1 MLSALTELGGIVPQL
16 LDGFL
21 MTLSISALA
30 AIGALLLS
38 IPLVVARRSSKRRYF
53 YPATFFITLM
63 RGLPIVIL
71 IFLCYFGLPALL
83 GIGRVSAFWVGVLV
97 LSLNGSAFISE
108 ALRGAISRIPD
119 GQWEASHALGLSTFQ
134 TWRLVLTPQFIPI
147 ALPSLTGEL
156 GFLIK
161 ASPALSLIT
170 IVDLT
175 RRAQQV
181 AMQTFDPLMPLLAAA
196 LLYFLLL
203 GSISIL
209 SRWLEDRLEPV
220 GHNT

>member
-1 MLSALTELGGIVPQL
+1 MLNALTEIAGIVPQL
-16 LDGFL
+16 LDGL
-21 MTLSISALA
+21 LVTLSICVLA
-30 AIGALLLS
+30 SVCALLLS
-38 IPLVVARRSSKRRYF
+38 IPLVAARRSSKRRYY
-53 YPATFFITLM
+53 YPATLFITLM
-63 RGLPIVIL
+63 RGMPIVIL
-71 IFLCYFGLPALL
+71 IFLCYFGFPALL
-83 GIGRVSAFWVGVLV
+83 GLGRVSAFWVGVLV

-108 ALRGAISRIPD
+108 ALRGAISRIPE
-119 GQWEASHALGLSTFQ
+119 GQWEACHALGLSTFQ

-147 ALPSLTGEL
+147 ALPALAGEL

-203 GSISIL
+203 GSIAKM
-209 SRWLEDRLEPV
+209 SRWLEVRLEPV
-220 GHNT
+220 GHSA